1 MPDDHWRLLVSIAEG
16 TVTRARARV
25 GACGLGGCALTVRHA
40 GRLRMQHRGRG
51 RAAGIVRTCPR
62 ARPARQS
69 AGGPAR
75 PRVAPPWR
83 PPAPPPAEAGR
94 PGVRQCCGA
103 SLARLLP
110 AALCGSRRSGALLF
124 CCPPTQGRCGTQRRG
139 ASRNKAERQ
148 ALSLAAALLN
158 IAPDASFFEVMG

>member
-25 GACGLGGCALTVRHA
+25 GACGLGGCALSEARRPLAHA
-40 GRLRMQHRGRG
+40 ASRPRPRCGDCPHLPSCSTSATKCR
-51 RAAGIVRTCPR
+51 RTGS
-62 ARPARQS
+62 S
-69 AGGPAR
+69 AGGAA
-75 PRVAPPWR
+75 VAPSCAASCR
-83 PPAPPPAEAGR
+83 GRR